1 MQRRQQVG
9 CGLITLRDGRGWVAL
24 DKALDAEI
32 LGDQESGVEVGARS
46 ECLFIGVERKSSAHG
61 QSDENGP
68 EADIA
73 NKRYAGWAPY
83 SCQSELVSCPY

>member
-24 DKALDAEI
+24 DKTLDAEI
-32 LGDQESGVEVGARS
+32 LGDQESGVEVGVRS

-61 QSDENGP
+61 QSDKN
-68 EADIA
+68 D
-73 NKRYAGWAPY
+73 PY
-83 SCQSELVSCPY
+83 RKSRLSAVAVMSQSIWVVDWTART

>member
-9 CGLITLRDGRGWVAL
+9 CGLITLRDGCGRIAF
-24 DKALDAEI
+24 DKTLDAEI

-46 ECLFIGVERKSSAHG
+46 ECLFIGVERKSSTQG

-68 EADIA
+68 
-73 NKRYAGWAPY
+73 K
-83 SCQSELVSCPY
+83 